1 MQLITVDD
9 HLIKNINKN
18 IMRLLTDEAYEKIKE
33 IVIQIREGKEVM
45 PILDSL
51 EIMPEEKLIV
61 KDETPEITTTGVQ
74 VKKIKRITKK

>member
-1 MQLITVDD
+1 
-9 HLIKNINKN
+9 
-18 IMRLLTDEAYEKIKE
+18 MRLLTDEAYEKIKE
-33 IVIQIREGKEVM
+33 IVIQIREGKEVI

>member
-74 VKKIKRITKK
+74 VKK

>member
-1 MQLITVDD
+1 
-9 HLIKNINKN
+9 
-18 IMRLLTDEAYEKIKE
+18 MRLLTDEAYEKIKE